1 MQTLIIGLGNE
12 LLGDEGVGVHA
23 ARVLQ
28 RAGLPEN
35 VQVIEVGTAILDY
48 LEYLENAERIIII
61 DAMKGDGLPGTV
73 YRIPLADC
81 QGQACIAS
89 MHGFDLFRV
98 MALAGTPVTPSAT
111 VFGVEPENVKW
122 SLELSPAV
130 SEAMSFLVE
139 AVRRESRSI
148 PAGQSG
154 DGITISC

>member
-23 ARVLQ
+23 ARILQ
-28 RAGLPEN
+28 QAGLPEN

-61 DAMKGDGLPGTV
+61 DAMKADGLPGTV

-81 QGQACIAS
+81 RGQTCIAS

-98 MALAGTPVTPSAT
+98 MALAGTTTTPSAT
-111 VFGVEPENVKW
+111 VFGVEPEVVAW
-122 SLELSPAV
+122 SMDLSPAV
-130 SEAMSFLVE
+130 NEAMDFLVE
-139 AVRRESRSI
+139 TIRNESLSN
-148 PAGQSG
+148 PA
-154 DGITISC
+154 D